1 MMNKKGRKWALSCV
15 AISATVLSG
24 MSTSV
29 GVFADAVSNNNTE
42 KLQAFNES
50 LSQIESNFGISRA
63 ENSKVQPAGKII
75 EDYPNYAQ
83 KELGKA
89 SYFHIFAK
97 EAMLDAHTSGNLAVG
112 ILNGEA
118 NFGNSVEKE
127 YLDKDISYIEKL
139 NYISKSSFVDRNNSE
154 KNKAI
159 FGSENT
165 IDLTK
170 DGPEVNKH
178 CFGHLRNNQV
188 YQDKGTNKYIDFD
201 SYFKV
206 LEDKSVGISNR
217 AGQIDVSANDFKDV
231 NSYIIN
237 LKEYTPNDNNQIII
251 NLDPKI
257 IMAATPLKIKG
268 LSEDISGTDIIIN
281 VDTNGVEMV
290 NIGTQIELYYGDNTG
305 SRPSHSTEFFD
316 DNHLLWNFYDSKS
329 SDRLYHGKIEI
340 GDGRFLGSLL
350 APKAEVIT
358 RVNFDG
364 NIVAENVFINGGESH
379 QWNYQGDDPGTDTG
393 TDPGDGEDPGD
404 GGEDPGDGGDTDGDP
419 DPTDPDG
426 EKPITDGSSEG
437 EDPDPTDPDGE
448 KPITDGS
455 SEGEDPD
462 PDGENPIID
471 GGSDNGGG
479 DSGNEVPITD
489 GISESV
495 KPGTGT
501 TGTTT
506 LPKTLSSGNSGLPSA
521 TNSYT
526 SAGTSSGSLPKAGT
540 TTGIVA
546 SIAGVV
552 LLAFGA
558 MLKVIK
564 IKKND

>member
-1 MMNKKGRKWALSCV
+1 MNKKGRKWALSCV

-63 ENSKVQPAGKII
+63 ENDYVQDGGNII
-75 EDYPNYAQ
+75 DDYPNYEQ
-83 KELGKA
+83 RELGMA

-97 EAMLDAHTSGNLAVG
+97 EATLSNHVSGNVAVG
-112 ILNGEA
+112 TLNGNN
-118 NFGNSVEKE
+118 NFGNDVPKE
-127 YLDKDISYIEKL
+127 YLDKDINYIEKV
-139 NYISKSSFVDRNNSE
+139 NKINGSSFIERNNND
-154 KNKAI
+154 KNKI
-159 FGSENT
+159 VFG
-165 IDLTK
+165 IDNIINVNDPLN
-170 DGPEVNKH
+170 PEVNGTKM
-178 CFGHLRNNQV
+178 GHLNKDEI
-188 YQDKGTNKYIDFD
+188 YQDKGTNKYIDFE
-201 SYFKV
+201 SYFNV
-206 LEDKSVGISNR
+206 LESKSAKISQRKSENYIS
-217 AGQIDVSANDFKDV
+217 AGDFEEPNKRV
-231 NSYIIN
+231 IN
-237 LKEYTPNDNNQIII
+237 LSDYTPDENNQIVITLNADVLNVDRTLRI
-251 NLDPKI
+251 
-257 IMAATPLKIKG
+257 AG
-268 LSEDISGTDIIIN
+268 LSVDKGGTNIVIN
-281 VDTNGVEMV
+281 VDMDGATSYGMNSE
-290 NIGTQIELYYGDNTG
+290 IELYYDDGDGDQTEYG
-305 SRPSHSTEFFD
+305 RRRGPDQTEFFD
-316 DNHLLWNFYDSKS
+316 DNHVLWNFYDSKN
-329 SDRLYHGKIEI
+329 SDQLYHGTISF
-340 GDGRFLGSLL
+340 DRSFLGSLL
-350 APKAEVIT
+350 APKASVTI
-358 RVNFDG
+358 NHNYDG
-364 NIVAENVFINGGESH
+364 NIVAENVLIKDGESH

-393 TDPGDGEDPGD
+393 TNPGDGD
-404 GGEDPGDGGDTDGDP
+404 GPGDGGDT
-419 DPTDPDG
+419 DG

-437 EDPDPTDPDGE
+437 EDPDPTDPTDPDGE

-526 SAGTSSGSLPKAGT
+526 SAGTSSSSLPKAGT